1 MPWDSFTLRA
11 PEAAVR
17 GLILGRR
24 RSRDPA
30 ETAAGDRFNLTA
42 MLLGVVAD
50 PPRLLALQRAMFAH
64 APDVLYEAPATSPDP
79 NPNSTP
85 NPNQVG
91 SLLLLTKLDLG
102 KNKIARIEGLETLVQ
117 LAQLSLE
124 DNEIASLAGLG
135 KLASLMEVYIGN
147 NRLSSLKE
155 VQQLK
160 GRTLTPY
167 PNTQP

>member
-1 MPWDSFTLRA
+1 MPWGSFTLRV

-85 NPNQVG
+85 NPTPNPNPNPNPDRQ
-91 SLLLLTKLDLG
+91 TDRQRNARLG
-102 KNKIARIEGLETLVQ
+102 
-117 LAQLSLE
+117 
-124 DNEIASLAGLG
+124 
-135 KLASLMEVYIGN
+135 
-147 NRLSSLKE
+147 
-155 VQQLK
+155 
-160 GRTLTPY
+160 
-167 PNTQP
+167 